1 MDRTLKEKII
11 AKHVEAKDAFPHL
24 YDCEWVEKAA
34 DEGWSRCKEGIIKAM
49 PEAAE
54 KAKALE
60 ILAVVYYT
68 SFKDALN
75 TFYRECMEDTIASC
89 ELCMN
94 EIQKVTAE
102 IKELTDKLESL

>member
-1 MDRTLKEKII
+1 MDKELKEKII
-11 AKHVEAKDAFPHL
+11 AHHIETKNAFPHL

-34 DEGWSRCKEGIIKAM
+34 DEGWNRCKEGIIKSM
-49 PEAAE
+49 PEVAG

-68 SFKDALN
+68 SFEDALN
-75 TFYRECMEDTIASC
+75 TFYRECMEDMIANC

-102 IKELTDKLESL
+102 MKELSERLESI